1 MQCGK
6 SCIRLI
12 LLSLILL
19 VAGFYLIKKLIH
31 PFDDSP
37 VVTKVDQI
45 TANQPY
51 PPIPQPLGNLDKAL
65 IVNTD
70 PSTNCGPR
78 ELTFSESKL
87 LELPQHTFTTLHT
100 WSTVPQ
106 EFSGP
111 LLADVIKLVC
121 PNAREVY
128 LRSLDQYSIMFN
140 FQKLAKYQPILA
152 LKIDGKFLSIR
163 EKGPIWLM
171 VDTNGYKLPARS
183 LDTLLVWQ
191 LYYIRI
197 LTSD

>member
-6 SCIRLI
+6 SCTRLI
-12 LLSLILL
+12 ILSLLLL
-19 VAGFYLIKKLIH
+19 VTGFYLIKKLIH
-31 PFDDSP
+31 PFDESP
-37 VVTKVDQI
+37 VVIIADQI
-45 TANQPY
+45 TDSQPY
-51 PPIPQPLGNLDKAL
+51 PPIPQPLGNLDKVL

-70 PSTNCGPR
+70 PSANCGSK
-78 ELTFSESKL
+78 ELTFSETKL
-87 LELPQHTFTTLHT
+87 LELPQHSFTTNHT
-100 WSTVPQ
+100 WSTTPQ

-128 LRSLDQYSIMFN
+128 LRSLDQYSIMIN

-152 LKIDGKFLSIR
+152 LKIDGKLLSIR
-163 EKGPIWLM
+163 ERGPIWLM

-183 LDTLLVWQ
+183 LDNLLVWQ

-197 LTSD
+197 ITSD